1 MKLSSSD
8 AFFVSSLER
17 FNPRVLVAVAILA
30 GIVYAGDLILNAAGA
45 INSSNGELVVVGL
58 RLFVPLLILRFWL
71 VGGITAML
79 LDGADVIITDALN
92 MGGFGDHYAE
102 LDKILDTYYLSL
114 ELLVA
119 LGWRSP
125 WSRIPTVLL
134 FVYRIAGVLLYETT
148 GARIFLFLFPNM
160 FENWWLYCVVV
171 MKWFANIAPHNW
183 RTVWVPMLILLVPK
197 MTQEYILHFAEIK
210 PYRWTKEHILEPI
223 GLDY

>member
-8 AFFVSSLER
+8 AFFLPALER

-30 GIVYAGDLILNAAGA
+30 GIVYAGDLILNATGA
-45 INSSNGELVVVGL
+45 IHSSNGELVVVGL

-71 VGGITAML
+71 VGGVTAML
-79 LDGADVIITDALN
+79 LDGADVIITDLLN

-102 LDKILDTYYLSL
+102 LDKDLDTYYLTL
-114 ELLVA
+114 ELMVA
-119 LGWRSP
+119 LGWRNQ
-125 WSRIPTVLL
+125 WARIPTVLL
-134 FVYRIAGVLLYETT
+134 FVYRIVGVLLYETT

-171 MKWFANIAPHNW
+171 MKWFEHITPHNW

-197 MTQEYILHFAEIK
+197 MAQEYILHFAEIK
-210 PYRWTKEHILEPI
+210 PYRWTKEHILEPL

>member
-1 MKLSSSD
+1 VKFSGRD
-8 AFFVSSLER
+8 AFFVGHLER
-17 FNPRVLVAVAILA
+17 FNPKVALVITVAVAAVFAI
-30 GIVYAGDLILNAAGA
+30 DLILNATGA
-45 INSSNGELVVVGL
+45 INSTNGELIVVGL
-58 RLFVPLLILRFWL
+58 RLFVPLLILRFWFT
-71 VGGITAML
+71 GGVVAML

-102 LDKILDTYYLSL
+102 LDKLLDSYYLAL

-119 LGWRSP
+119 FGWRNP
-125 WSRIPTVLL
+125 WTRIPAVLL
-134 FVYRIAGVLLYETT
+134 FGYRVVGVILFETT

-171 MKWFANIAPHNW
+171 MKWFETLVPHNW

-197 MTQEYILHFAEIK
+197 MIQEYVLHFAEVK
-210 PYRWTKEHILEPI
+210 PYRWIKGNILEPL